1 MTDASTQIHLLYQ
14 DLCNHAL
21 ERARDM
27 AGNVARLN
35 RVLEA
40 ALEHAQSSPHDLTL
54 DNMVALVRRMRAQR
68 LLHTIGSLKPYHI
81 AETLPGLVPSL
92 VDRALSNHRIGES
105 GPRLIPA
112 DTFYRSTAFHRYSE
126 PARYGALTLLAGHR
140 MRYEDWLASRQPGK
154 YA

>member
-1 MTDASTQIHLLYQ
+1 MTDASTQIHGLYQ

-21 ERARDM
+21 ERARDI

-40 ALEHAQSSPHDLTL
+40 ALEHAQSSMQDRTL
-54 DNMVALVRRMRAQR
+54 DNMVALIRRMQSQG
-68 LLHTIGSLKPYHI
+68 LLRSIGSIKPHHI

-92 VDRALSNHRIGES
+92 VNRALSNHRIGES
-105 GPRLIPA
+105 GRMLIPA
-112 DTFYRSTAFHRYSE
+112 STFYRSTAFHRYLE

-140 MRYEDWLASRQPGK
+140 MRHEDWLASRQPGK